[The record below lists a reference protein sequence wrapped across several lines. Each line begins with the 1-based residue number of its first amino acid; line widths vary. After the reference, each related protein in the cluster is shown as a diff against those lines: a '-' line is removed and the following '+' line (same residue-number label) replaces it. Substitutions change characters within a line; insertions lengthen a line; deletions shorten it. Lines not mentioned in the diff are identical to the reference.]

1 VQLAMRG
8 MPGWGRHARQG
19 GGAHGSGGRR
29 ERLTGGCARLWRG
42 AQTGKGRACMGVEGA
57 RTANREGGRMDI
69 GRARTG
75 GDGGVHN
82 GSLRQFQGLTVW
94 LESTPPKMS

>member
-1 VQLAMRG
+1 V
-8 MPGWGRHARQG
+8 
-19 GGAHGSGGRR
+19 HG
-29 ERLTGGCARLWRG
+29 
-42 AQTGKGRACMGVEGA
+42 
-57 RTANREGGRMDI
+57 REGGRMDI